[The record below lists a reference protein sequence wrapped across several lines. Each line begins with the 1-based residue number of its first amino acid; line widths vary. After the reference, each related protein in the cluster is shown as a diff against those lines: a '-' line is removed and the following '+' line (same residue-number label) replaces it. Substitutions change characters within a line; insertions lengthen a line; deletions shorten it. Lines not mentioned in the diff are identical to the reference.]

1 MFLVSTYYLLVL
13 DMYYSAVLCDLNTCS
28 IHWLQQ
34 KQSLTKQYANDTQ
47 RNTPSTRIAKYIY
60 DTCVIRMSYANSASV
75 CDTKVIRRQYEGN
88 TPEIRAAHRMG
99 HWHDIAVLCP
109 RPTKLTR
116 IALLPPAELARL
128 LLHRK
133 SPPQPERRE
142 VFEGGALS
150 AGHTGA
156 SIGILH

>member
-13 DMYYSAVLCDLNTCS
+13 DVYYSAVLCDLNTCS

-47 RNTPSTRIAKYIY
+47 RNTPSTRVAKYIY

-75 CDTKVIRRQYEGN
+75 CDTKVIR
-88 TPEIRAAHRMG
+88 AAHRMG

-109 RPTKLTR
+109 RPTKLTK